1 MSGRRTGR
9 AALWALLLIVLAAA
23 SFGLSAAIVL
33 SLQAPV
39 APPPPPGTEAPTS
52 EAPTPPPAG
61 LGSLDDGVAE
71 GERLLAA
78 GDAPGALLRFTDA
91 IARDPRSAPAL
102 LGRARA
108 RRATKADP
116 AAVRADVDRALGL
129 EPRLAGAL
137 ALLAQL
143 ELERGDLRAAS
154 AAADRAA
161 EAARGDGSRAGLD
174 AAAAAAEV
182 RRRIVAEGEAES
194 AAASRARALVASL
207 HPGEALRGLRQAVE
221 AHPSS
226 AVLRLAVGETAAATG
241 RWDEALEALREATRL
256 DPGVAIDPALLDRA
270 RAGARAAAGEPG
282 AAPSEARWDGFLGGL
297 FREEAGVITG
307 KGRGAGDFDL
317 CGLLASDEPRG
328 RATVRCELALVD
340 GNAQGRYA
348 GLVLGGRSVDD
359 FVTVY
364 VFHDPT
370 AMQRGMPPEELEA
383 WRAEHGAWPK
393 GLRVGHHVG
402 GRWTHVDT
410 KVVHFP
416 DQGWITLEAAFE
428 GRRLTLSVDGQAAPV
443 VELPRELDGRV
454 GLIKYY
460 ETQARWKGLTVTS
473 R

>member
-1 MSGRRTGR
+1 MRRREGK
-9 AALWALLLIVLAAA
+9 AALWALLLVVLAAA

-39 APPPPPGTEAPTS
+39 APPPPPGTEAPAS
-52 EAPTPPPAG
+52 EAPTPPPPAG

-78 GDAPGALLRFTDA
+78 GDATGALLRFTDA
-91 IARDPRSAPAL
+91 IARDSRSATAL

-116 AAVRADVDRALGL
+116 AAVRADVDRALDL

-174 AAAAAAEV
+174 AAAAASEV
-182 RRRIVAEGEAES
+182 RRRIVDEGEAES
-194 AAASRARALVASL
+194 AAASRARALVANL
-207 HPGEALRGLRQAVE
+207 QPGEALRGLRQAVE

-226 AVLRLAVGETAAATG
+226 AVLRVALGETAAAIG
-241 RWDEALEALREATRL
+241 RWDDALEALREATRL
-256 DPGVAIDPALLDRA
+256 DPALAIDPTLLERA
-270 RAGARAAAGEPG
+270 RAGARAAAAEAGSV
-282 AAPSEARWDGFLGGL
+282 PSEARWDGFLGGL

-307 KGRGAGDFDL
+307 KGAGAGDFDL

-328 RATVRCELALVD
+328 RATVRCELALVEGD
-340 GNAQGRYA
+340 AQGRYA
-348 GLVLGGRSVDD
+348 GLLLGGRSVDD

-364 VFHDPT
+364 VFHDPNT
-370 AMQRGMPPEELEA
+370 IQRGMPPEELEA
-383 WRAEHGAWPK
+383 WRAERGAWPK
-393 GLRVGHHVG
+393 GLRVGHHVNG
-402 GRWTHVDT
+402 HWTHVDT
-410 KVVHFP
+410 KLVHFP
-416 DQGWITLEAAFE
+416 DQGWITLEATFE
-428 GRRLTLSVDGQAAPV
+428 GRRLTLSVDGQAAPA

-460 ETQARWKGLTVTS
+460 ATQARWKGLSVTS

>member
-1 MSGRRTGR
+1 MRRREGK
-9 AALWALLLIVLAAA
+9 AALWALLLVVLAAA

-39 APPPPPGTEAPTS
+39 APPPPPGTEAAAT
-52 EAPTPPPAG
+52 EAPPPPAG

-78 GDAPGALLRFTDA
+78 GDATGALLRFTDA
-91 IARDPRSAPAL
+91 IARDLRSVSAL

-116 AAVRADVDRALGL
+116 AAVRADVDRTLDID
-129 EPRLAGAL
+129 PRSAGAL
-137 ALLAQL
+137 VLLAQL

-161 EAARGDGSRAGLD
+161 EAARGDASRAGLD
-174 AAAAAAEV
+174 AAAAASEV

-194 AAASRARALVASL
+194 AAASRARALVTNL
-207 HPGEALRGLRQAVE
+207 QPGEALRGLRQAVE

-226 AVLRLAVGETAAATG
+226 AVLRVALGETAAATG
-241 RWDEALEALREATRL
+241 RWEEALEALREATRL
-256 DPGVAIDPALLDRA
+256 DPALVIDPPLLDRA
-270 RAGARAAAGEPG
+270 RAGVRAAAGEAG
-282 AAPSEARWDGFLGGL
+282 SAPSEARWDGFLGGL

-307 KGRGAGDFDL
+307 KGPGAGDFDL

-348 GLVLGGRSVDD
+348 GLLLGGRSLDD

-364 VFHDPT
+364 VFHDPNT
-370 AMQRGMPPEELEA
+370 MQRAIPPEELQK
-383 WRAEHGAWPK
+383 WRAERGAWPK
-393 GLRVGHHVG
+393 GLRVGHHVNG
-402 GRWTHVDT
+402 HWTHVDT
-410 KVVHFP
+410 QFIHFP
-416 DQGWITLEAAFE
+416 DQGWVTLEATFE
-428 GRRLTLSVDGQAAPV
+428 GRRLTLSVDGQAEPAI
-443 VELPRELDGRV
+443 ELPRELDGRV